1 MKSLITIILNNI
13 NFVITGLNLETKI
26 FKNQIFSFKFKIK
39 RRYFYF
45 NKKNTNL
52 SIKLLFIIV

>member
-26 FKNQIFSFKFKIK
+26 FKHVS
-39 RRYFYF
+39 
-45 NKKNTNL
+45 
-52 SIKLLFIIV
+52 